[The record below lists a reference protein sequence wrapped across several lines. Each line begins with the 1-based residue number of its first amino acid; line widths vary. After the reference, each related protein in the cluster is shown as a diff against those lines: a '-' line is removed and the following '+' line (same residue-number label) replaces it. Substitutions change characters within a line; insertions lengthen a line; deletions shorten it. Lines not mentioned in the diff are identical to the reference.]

1 MPSTRLKLSLAVAFL
16 LTACSD
22 INEGWEVDGGGYL
35 KYEINGE
42 DEKTIELGRN
52 DVEVPFIRNSHQY
65 FLVKTRASESKRRDQ
80 FSIMVNRPILGDNPV
95 VQRYSWFNYGSLTQA
110 PIIAD
115 SSIVKF
121 DQKDDSTW
129 TASLDLYTLDCRSGK
144 CIDTLPNLHIT
155 GRLRYWI
162 APDDR

>member
-1 MPSTRLKLSLAVAFL
+1 MSSTRLKLSLAVAFL

-35 KYEINGE
+35 KYEINGV
-42 DEKTIELGRN
+42 DEQTIELDRN
-52 DVEVPFIRNSHQY
+52 DVEVPYIRNSHRY

-129 TASLDLYTLDCRSGK
+129 TASLDLYTPDCRSGK
-144 CIDTLPNLHIT
+144 CVDTLPNLHIT

>member
-1 MPSTRLKLSLAVAFL
+1 MSSTRLKLSLAVAFL

-42 DEKTIELGRN
+42 DEQTIELDRN
-52 DVEVPFIRNSHQY
+52 DVEVPYIRNSHRY

-129 TASLDLYTLDCRSGK
+129 TASLDLYTPDCRSGK

>member
-1 MPSTRLKLSLAVAFL
+1 MSSTRLKLSLAVAFL

-42 DEKTIELGRN
+42 DERTIELGRN

-65 FLVKTRASESKRRDQ
+65 FLVKTRTSESKRRDQ

-129 TASLDLYTLDCRSGK
+129 TASLDLYTPDCRSGK
-144 CIDTLPNLHIT
+144 CVDTLPNLHIT

>member
-1 MPSTRLKLSLAVAFL
+1 MSSTRLKLSLAVAFL

-42 DEKTIELGRN
+42 DERTIELGRN

-65 FLVKTRASESKRRDQ
+65 FLVKTRTSESKRRDQ

-129 TASLDLYTLDCRSGK
+129 TASLDLYTPDCRSGK

>member
-1 MPSTRLKLSLAVAFL
+1 MFSIRLKIWLATAFFAM
-16 LTACSD
+16 ACSD

-42 DEKTIELGRN
+42 DERTIELDED
-52 DVEVPFIRNSHQY
+52 DVEVPFIRNNHHY
-65 FLVKTRASESKRRDQ
+65 FLLTTRISESKRGDQ
-80 FSIMVNRPILGDNPV
+80 FSIMVNRPVLGDNPV

-110 PIIAD
+110 PILAD
-115 SSIVKF
+115 KSTIHF

-129 TASLDLYTLDCRSGK
+129 TANLDLYTPDCRSGR
-144 CIDTLPNLHIT
+144 CVDTLPNLHIT

-162 APDDR
+162 DPDDR